1 MRVVLEKMDWGNE
14 LTPEQKAKPTD
25 IESPRKE
32 ALIRFGRIGADVL
45 ADDDDV
51 VIVIA
56 PQNVVGAMVIDL
68 LDDMCKSAAGR
79 PGDPPTLITHI
90 YTCLPVTLRYMTS
103 PVILFN
109 PSISSLIL
117 TLPPPPP
124 PPPSQHANH
133 SPQPIPSLTWHQP
146 HPLSCF
152 LSLNLPPSAVILLNP
167 SLGDRPSSNNLM
179 QIRGRSERRAI
190 QDSFVDIFTVR
201 LLYPSSGGYFP
212 LS

>member
-14 LTPEQKAKPTD
+14 LTAEQKAKPTD

-68 LDDMCKSAAGR
+68 LDEMCKSAAGR
-79 PGDPPTLITHI
+79 PGEPFTLIASI
-90 YTCLPVTLRYMTS
+90 YVPICLVHLNSHLLNHLFNLSLPNHTTSLVTS
-103 PVILFN
+103 PHHN
-109 PSISSLIL
+109 P
-117 TLPPPPP
+117 T
-124 PPPSQHANH
+124 
-133 SPQPIPSLTWHQP
+133 
-146 HPLSCF
+146 
-152 LSLNLPPSAVILLNP
+152 VILLNP
-167 SLGDRPSSNNLM
+167 SLGDRPSSNNVM

-201 LLYPSSGGYFP
+201 LLYPSSGSYLAPPIISLPHLLTPP
-212 LS
+212 LPHL